1 MSDDTFMTEVRHRAT
16 LLTESLNPGKALE
29 WTREE
34 GHSRL
39 LFRMLE
45 ESGAFRTGGP
55 HDSDEI
61 IAFWKNCLAYPE
73 AAGFIACLGSGAH
86 VLCRRG
92 LKGDPCSVPVFHLV
106 IRDFVAR
113 YIRPGRKIL
122 SGSAIKH

>member
-1 MSDDTFMTEVRHRAT
+1 MSYDTFMTEIRHRAA

-39 LFRMLE
+39 LFHILE
-45 ESGAFRTGGP
+45 ESGPFMTGGP
-55 HDSDEI
+55 HESDEI
-61 IAFWKNCLAYPE
+61 IAFWKRYSASPE
-73 AAGFIACLGSGAH
+73 AAVFIACLGSGAH

-106 IRDFVAR
+106 IRDFIAR

-122 SGSAIKH
+122 SGSAIKN